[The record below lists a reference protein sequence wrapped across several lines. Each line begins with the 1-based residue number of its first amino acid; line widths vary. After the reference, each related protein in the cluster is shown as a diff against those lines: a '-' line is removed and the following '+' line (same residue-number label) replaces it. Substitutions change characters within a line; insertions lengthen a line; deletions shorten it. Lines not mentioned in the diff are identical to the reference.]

1 MICCGFSVGLCGSV
15 LGGIAGNML
24 LILSG
29 CCSNLSSLSLERL
42 HNRQMTQS
50 NNIPPANEPAPMAIP
65 ITTQDS
71 NIVASNFWK
80 QKVKR
85 WIKYEK

>member
-1 MICCGFSVGLCGSV
+1 
-15 LGGIAGNML
+15 
-24 LILSG
+24 
-29 CCSNLSSLSLERL
+29 
-42 HNRQMTQS
+42 MTQS

-85 WIKYEK
+85 WIKYEKWNR